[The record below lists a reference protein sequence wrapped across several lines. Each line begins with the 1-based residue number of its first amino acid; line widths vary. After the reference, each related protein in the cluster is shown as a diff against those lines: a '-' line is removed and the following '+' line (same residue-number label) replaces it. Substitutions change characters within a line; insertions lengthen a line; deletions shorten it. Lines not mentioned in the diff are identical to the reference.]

1 MPLFPSRFLFS
12 IQDGNDAG
20 YFSVRLHSGIVSLN
34 HSLNESKHI
43 LTLVGQNSEF
53 SCHRGRVL
61 LRVTAI
67 LTNVTLQNFSLALIN
82 ENATVGEGMAQA
94 VVNDD
99 ASVKYSMKEGAG
111 SNLFNIDKSSGL
123 VTVAGN
129 LDFETESSYNLTII
143 AKSKIHKLLLCSAIL
158 MIRVLDVNESPFFTN
173 SCVLMCQLF
182 IKENAPNFTEVGTL
196 KFEDPDL
203 ESVLNGQVI
212 VTINSVQPQANF
224 SIMQSQGTATIVANE
239 VFDRETISNYS
250 LSIQITDKGLIP
262 LFSTLLLSI
271 TVVDI
276 NDNAPEFIS
285 FPNTLFLREGWPVHT
300 LITQYNCSDRD
311 IGSNAQINYSIFS
324 IDNNSIP
331 FVISTD
337 SGALTLSTPLDFEVI
352 KGYNISVIASNPDG
366 LSTESLTSIYVED
379 DNDNS
384 PIFNESSYNA
394 SLNENSSVGMFVLF
408 IRAEDADSGLHGVI
422 DFSLLSVGNINNSFE
437 IARTGNLTLSD
448 KVDREEISVFNL
460 TVAAT
465 DRGVPPLTSFA
476 TVLVWIDDAN
486 DNPPIFDQA
495 LYNASVSESDSVGKF
510 IILIKAT
517 DADSGLHG
525 IFDFTLLSEGNLN
538 NSFQITTT
546 GNITLSNIIDY
557 EQSNV
562 FNLTVTATDRG
573 VPPLT
578 SFVTVIVRVEDINDN
593 APVFK
598 QSLYNASVSEDES
611 IGTFVVEVKAT
622 DADSEFFAT
631 INYTLLAGNTDNS
644 FEINQAGNIS
654 LSNVLDR
661 EQISLFNIS
670 VAATDRGTPPF
681 SSVTT
686 VIVRVEDINDNAP
699 IFKQSIYNASVSE
712 NASLGTFIV
721 KVEAEDADSGVLAST
736 INYTLWSGNTNNSFE
751 ITQSGNIFLFNLID
765 REQISLFN
773 LTVAATDRGTPPLTS
788 FVTVKVRVEDINDN
802 APVFKQSLYNTSA
815 SEDDSIGTFVVKVEA
830 TDADS
835 WDQAIVDFS
844 LLVDGSFNNSF
855 QISNLG
861 NLTLSTTIDREHNS
875 LYNLTVVAT
884 DRGTPPLTSFAT
896 VIVTVKDINDNPPI
910 FNRQLYNSSVS
921 EGASLGRVVVP
932 VEATD
937 ADSGLNAI
945 FYFELLSEGNYNNAF
960 NITRNGN
967 IILSNGIDRE
977 QISMYS
983 LTVTAADMGEPPFTS
998 SAMISITVEDINDN
1012 PPIFIPVNQIF
1023 YISENA
1029 DPMEI
1034 VNVSATDN
1042 DSPLSLNSRIT
1053 FSLDIM
1059 EVFEN
1064 TFNLT
1069 QVDNSNA
1076 VLALT
1081 EYLDFETLNLYM
1093 FQVVATDHGSPRLS
1107 STITIIVN
1115 VTDIVEEVVI
1125 TRNTTVK
1132 IQESAPLGFRFAR
1145 LTFSTYSSNVSI
1157 LDTSSSEN
1165 SNISRSI
1172 LFRIE
1177 RVGTDYFVAVNKLLD
1192 FETSQN
1198 FTVTV
1203 LSNNESIIYLTV
1215 IIIDVNELPP
1225 VFETPGNFSVEE
1237 EQSSGTILGE
1247 VIAKDGDTGP
1257 LSGVTYS
1264 IVQNTTTA
1272 SLFSI
1277 DASTGEIST
1286 TRVLDREQLQD
1297 QNLFLPSSGSIET
1310 ISIIATDL
1318 VTPYY
1323 SAVISIHIQLVDI
1336 NDNDPIIQTS
1346 NMSITVRENQPVS
1359 ELVHTVVATDR
1370 DIGPNGQISFTLHG
1384 LESSPLPFA
1393 ISSAGIIRTTV
1404 VLDAE
1409 NVSSFT
1415 LLVAAYDSGN
1425 PQRNSSVTLV
1435 VEVLDLNDNIPF
1447 FTQSYSLFI
1456 PENAP
1461 IGSTLPVLEA
1471 VDYDRDKRNSYISFR
1486 IISHNPPN
1494 AQGLFNITSNGP
1506 NSSIISITRQLDFET
1521 LSLYRLV
1528 VEAIDNGMPSLSSRA
1543 NVTINVL
1550 DVDETPPRFFDACM
1564 ASIRENVSPIGMTV
1578 TQCTAID
1585 IRDGSDT
1592 LTFGVLLTYNIIM
1605 GNVNDT
1611 FTIDNT
1617 GIILLQRPVDR
1628 ETIASYELSISATDP
1643 GGLTAYQEVTIFII
1657 DDNDNPPIIT
1667 NPNSTVIVS
1676 ASDILNNVTH
1686 FFTLLATDA
1695 DIGMNA
1701 ELIFSA
1707 PSFRIKANTTFTV
1720 VNIAVSNTG
1729 GAFLQSTIVTLEL
1742 EAPCLLQSH
1751 EMNPSS
1757 GQLTSLFLC
1766 NVSVIPDDIIVTITD
1781 SLELSCLTL
1790 SNFVPEQYLFF
1801 HDGALISNSSRSIVI
1816 ENVTLSNSGQYTCGA
1831 NAGFGIVQSSI
1842 GIVRVQGKA
1851 IIFLDHSIIVLCYI
1865 VPPLIVL
1872 FPSNLSVLGYI

>member
-1 MPLFPSRFLFS
+1 M
-12 IQDGNDAG
+12 G
-20 YFSVRLHSGIVSLN
+20 LHSGIVSLN
-34 HSLNESKHI
+34 HSLNESQHI
-43 LTLVGQNSEF
+43 LSIVAQNSEF

-61 LRVTAI
+61 LRITAI
-67 LTNVTLQNFSLALIN
+67 FTNITLQDFPLIQIK
-82 ENATVGEGMAQA
+82 ENATIGKVVTQAMVNQDIPVEYSLEG
-94 VVNDD
+94 
-99 ASVKYSMKEGAG
+99 GAG
-111 SNLFNIDKSSGL
+111 TNHFDIDRSSGSI
-123 VTVAGN
+123 TVSKN
-129 LDFETESSYNLTII
+129 LDFETESSYNLTVI
-143 AKSKIHKLLLCSAIL
+143 ATTTVNIL
-158 MIRVLDVNESPFFTN
+158 RVGSSILRIQVLDVNESPFFTN

-203 ESVLNGQVI
+203 QSVLNGQVI

-802 APVFKQSLYNTSA
+802 APVFKQSLYNTSV

-844 LLVDGSFNNSF
+844 LLVFDGSFNNSF

-977 QISMYS
+977 RISMYN

-998 SAMISITVEDINDN
+998 SAMISIIVEDINDN

-1145 LTFSTYSSNVSI
+1145 LTFSTNSSNVSI

-1165 SNISRSI
+1165 SNISGSI

-1198 FTVTV
+1198 FTVTI

-1237 EQSSGTILGE
+1237 EQSSGTILGK

-1277 DASTGEIST
+1277 DANTGKIST

-1297 QNLFLPSSGSIET
+1297 QNLFLPSNGSIET

-1323 SAVISIHIQLVDI
+1323 FAVISIHIQLVDI

-1384 LESSPLPFA
+1384 LESSPPPFA

-1415 LLVAAYDSGN
+1415 LLVTAYDSGN
-1425 PQRNSSVTLV
+1425 PQRNFSVTLV

-1447 FTQSYSLFI
+1447 LTQSYSLFI

-1471 VDYDRDKRNSYISFR
+1471 VDYDIDKRNSYISFR

-1564 ASIRENVSPIGMTV
+1564 ATIRENMAPIGMTV
-1578 TQCTAID
+1578 TQCTAVD

-1592 LTFGVLLTYNIIM
+1592 LLFGVRLTYSIIM
-1605 GNVNDT
+1605 GNINDT

-1617 GIILLQRPVDR
+1617 STILLQRPVDR
-1628 ETIASYELSISATDP
+1628 ETIASYELNISATDP

-1707 PSFRIKANTTFTV
+1707 PSFRIKANTTLMV

-1742 EAPCLLQSH
+1742 EVPCLLQSH

-1851 IIFLDHSIIVLCYI
+1851 KIFLDHLIIVLCYI

-1872 FPSNLSVLGYI
+1872 FPSNLSVLVNSSTQATCNATGLPNPIFSWSR